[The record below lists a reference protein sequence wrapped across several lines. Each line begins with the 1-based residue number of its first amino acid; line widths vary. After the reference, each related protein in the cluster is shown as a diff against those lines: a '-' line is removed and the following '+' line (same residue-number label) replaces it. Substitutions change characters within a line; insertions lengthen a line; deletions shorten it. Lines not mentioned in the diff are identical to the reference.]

1 MHLCEM
7 ILVYTIS
14 NIYGRLIQL
23 EIMHLIHLTVSPKT
37 SFQIPL
43 SDGYQLYSALLSLI
57 KEKYPDT
64 SLKIHNSPLPS
75 LSTTGL
81 IGRFEKSSQKGHK
94 SVKIGE
100 EYSWRIG
107 ITDPHDEEL
116 FNHIITPFLLDRKEI
131 SLFEG
136 NLCISS
142 METQY
147 QSFQDIIQK
156 VGGYRRPAIQMDF
169 MTPTCI
175 QYRNSRVTE
184 MFPNRIAVF
193 FSILSKYNQVCPENL
208 RLALNRDDFGRYLL
222 ESPNPQTYRTHSV
235 LTNTIFDSKKQHPRP
250 IFKQGFTG
258 ICRYIFTGDSPISI
272 INASLI
278 LAHFAEYCGVG
289 SSVSRGC
296 GQVSVSFLEDNYAN

>member
-1 MHLCEM
+1 
-7 ILVYTIS
+7 
-14 NIYGRLIQL
+14 
-23 EIMHLIHLTVSPKT
+23 MHLIHLTVSPKT
-37 SFQIPL
+37 SFNIPQ

-57 KEKYPDT
+57 KEKNPDT

-81 IGRFEKSSQKGHK
+81 IGRFEKSSHKGHK
-94 SVKIGE
+94 TLKMEE
-100 EYSWRIG
+100 EYYWRIG

-116 FNHIITPFLLDRKEI
+116 FNHLITPLLLDRKEI

-136 NLCISS
+136 DLCIRSV
-142 METQY
+142 ETKY

-156 VGGYRRPAIQMDF
+156 VGGYHSPAVQMEF

-193 FSILSKYNQVCPENL
+193 FSILSKYNQVCPEDI

-222 ESPNPQTYRTHSV
+222 ESPTPQTYRTHSV

-258 ICRYIFTGDSPISI
+258 TCRYIFTGDAPISVR
-272 INASLI
+272 NASLI
-278 LAHFAEYCGVG
+278 LAHFAEFCGVG

-296 GQVSVSFLEDNYAN
+296 GQVTVSLLEEKNAN